1 LQEQNYNPKFV
12 ITAVEASA
20 DLLGAELIKTL
31 KEQYPYAN
39 FYGVGGQRMI
49 NEGLQPWYHLDD
61 FSVMGFTDVLKKYF
75 VLKNKIR
82 SLINKT
88 LQINPDIY
96 IGIDSPDLNFRIY
109 HHLKESGISTVQY
122 VSPQLWAWRKSRIHY
137 VKKYIDMVLCL
148 FPFEVDFYTS
158 HNVKSLCIGHPG
170 ASKYKNKHQA
180 KQSNNSSFRRITV
193 FPGSRS
199 QEIKLNLPFACDA
212 LNLIQK
218 KIDIRVIFLAYSEK
232 NLNQILELLGQMS
245 LDFEYAYQINEDFNS
260 LKDSALSIATSG
272 TVTLE
277 LALLGE
283 PAIVIYKVS
292 KLNYFIYKLFGVT
305 QLKFYALPNI
315 LLNKEIYRE
324 YIGHHDQVS
333 ALGEGLMNMLL
344 NENIHKFN
352 SAREA
357 LLEILDIDRSR
368 IINDVIKDMM
378 E

>member
-1 LQEQNYNPKFV
+1 LQEQDYNPKFV

-31 KEQYPYAN
+31 KEQYPHAK
-39 FYGVGGQRMI
+39 FYGVGGERMI
-49 NEGLQPWYHLDD
+49 NEGLHHWHHLNE

-82 SLINKT
+82 SIIRNT
-88 LQINPDIY
+88 LQINPDVY
-96 IGIDSPDLNFRIY
+96 VGIDSPDLNFRIY
-109 HHLKESGISTVQY
+109 HHLKKSHIKTVQC

-137 VKKYIDMVLCL
+137 VKKYIDMVFCL

-158 HNVKSLCIGHPG
+158 HNVKSLCIGHPA
-170 ASKYKNKHQA
+170 ASKYKNKHQV
-180 KQSNNSSFRRITV
+180 KHTNNSSCKTITV

-218 KIDIRVIFLAYSEK
+218 KIDIRVIFLAYSDK
-232 NLNQILELLGQMS
+232 NLNQIRELLGQLP
-245 LDFEYAYQINEDFNS
+245 LDFEHAYQINNDFDS

-292 KLNYFIYKLFGVT
+292 KLNYLIYKLFGVT

-315 LLNKEIYRE
+315 LLNNEIYCE
-324 YIGHHDQVS
+324 FVGHHDQTN
-333 ALGEGLMNMLL
+333 ALGESLMTMLL
-344 NENIHKFN
+344 NENYHKFN

-357 LLEILDIDRSR
+357 LLEMLDIDRAS
-368 IINDVIKDMM
+368 IINDAIKDMIG
-378 E
+378 

>member
-1 LQEQNYNPKFV
+1 MQEQNYNPKFV

-109 HHLKESGISTVQY
+109 HHLKESGIGTVQY

-180 KQSNNSSFRRITV
+180 KQSNNSSFRTITV